1 MRKLKLLHLFLERF
15 SLINRQIIKYA
26 SLSLKYQFIDGQPI
40 EQHNNPIDKRYSSEE
55 LVIGAYEAD
64 YCTEFLKVVRTE
76 FLKKFFKENG
86 EFDVVLLF
94 TQTFELHER
103 LFCFVLEQCQF
114 QYHYTVENN
123 GNVTYHIY

>member
-1 MRKLKLLHLFLERF
+1 MRKLKLLHLFLERI

-26 SLSLKYQFIDGQPI
+26 ILSLKYQFIDGQPI

-64 YCTEFLKVVRTE
+64 YCTEFLKLVRTE
-76 FLKKFFKENG
+76 FLQKFFKENG

-114 QYHYTVENN
+114 KYHYTVENN